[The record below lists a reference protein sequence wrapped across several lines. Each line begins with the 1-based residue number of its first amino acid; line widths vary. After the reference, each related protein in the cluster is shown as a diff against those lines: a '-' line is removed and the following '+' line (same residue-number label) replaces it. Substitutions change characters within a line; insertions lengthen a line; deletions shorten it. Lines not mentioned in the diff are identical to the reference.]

1 MFRVVDEESL
11 ILKEDEP
18 ITLTEV
24 ATGRKRK
31 LLLENKR
38 EVKEQS
44 IPLTEDFFNLIICAT
59 SIARKLTE
67 MPKLEE
73 KETELI
79 ETQKQAIIVAVGIIA
94 DILNLDDELSYNEV
108 KTEKKK
114 KLKEELKPV
123 EYVEYDVIPL
133 LRFNEIQ
140 ANLNT
145 VIEGYFEVGENLTYE
160 KTREISTDLTRIEN
174 AIDNIATML
183 SEEVVKN
190 NLIYK
195 K

>member
-31 LLLENKR
+31 LLLENKG
-38 EVKEQS
+38 EVKKQS
-44 IPLTEDFFNLIICAT
+44 IPLTEDFFNLIICTT

-67 MPKLEE
+67 TPKLEE
-73 KETELI
+73 RETKLI

-123 EYVEYDVIPL
+123 EYDVIPL
-133 LRFNEIQ
+133 LRFQEIK
-140 ANLNT
+140 AS
-145 VIEGYFEVGENLTYE
+145 IETIIGGYFAIGENLTYE

-183 SEEVVKN
+183 SEEVKN